1 MLYQGSKRVLHFY
14 TNNTSYPDFSPLNV
28 KIIHNI
34 APRVLDT
41 DLVKTIGN
49 FCVCPADIFTF
60 IGLFLKELS
69 VIQVESYP

>member
-34 APRVLDT
+34 GPRELDK
-41 DLVKTIGN
+41 DLVKTTGN

-60 IGLFLKELS
+60 IGLFLK
-69 VIQVESYP
+69 